1 MNDAP
6 DIYELASFSWFQ
18 WSWFF
23 GESLKSKQLCRC
35 LGPAHGVGQEFCSYI
50 LTGTGIFISLSSVIT
65 IDEHELTTNN
75 ITKQCKNSMER
86 VEAKIGNSKKPM
98 FDVTEPDRVYYS
110 DFGYTDYADNNVLPY
125 GGYIQDHK

>member
-1 MNDAP
+1 
-6 DIYELASFSWFQ
+6 
-18 WSWFF
+18 
-23 GESLKSKQLCRC
+23 
-35 LGPAHGVGQEFCSYI
+35 
-50 LTGTGIFISLSSVIT
+50 
-65 IDEHELTTNN
+65 
-75 ITKQCKNSMER
+75 MER

>member
-1 MNDAP
+1 M
-6 DIYELASFSWFQ
+6 
-18 WSWFF
+18 
-23 GESLKSKQLCRC
+23 
-35 LGPAHGVGQEFCSYI
+35 
-50 LTGTGIFISLSSVIT
+50 IT

-110 DFGYTDYADNNVLPY
+110 DFGYTNYSYNNVLPY
-125 GGYIQDHK
+125 GEYIQDQKGVEVNEDYIELLYIYIGSKVGVPGKYSIPVLDRVKLSKRNASGNPIGE